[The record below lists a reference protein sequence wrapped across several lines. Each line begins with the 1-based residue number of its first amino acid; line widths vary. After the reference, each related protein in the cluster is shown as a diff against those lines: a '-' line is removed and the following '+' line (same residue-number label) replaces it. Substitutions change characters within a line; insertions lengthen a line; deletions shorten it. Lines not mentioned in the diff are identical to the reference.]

1 MSVELKYLVFVA
13 TFTALMWIPYI
24 LNMIMVRGL
33 LDAVGYPE
41 NPKPMAPWA
50 TRMKAAHYN
59 AIENLAVFV
68 ALVLVAHALG
78 IKGEVTALACVIYF
92 WARTVH
98 FLAYTFAIPWVRT
111 LAFAVGFGCQLT
123 LACKILA

>member
-1 MSVELKYLVFVA
+1 MSVELKYLAIVA

-24 LNMIMVRGL
+24 LNTIMVRGL

-41 NPKPMAPWA
+41 NPKPLAPWA

-59 AIENLAVFV
+59 AIENLAVFA

-78 IKGEVTALACVIYF
+78 IKGEVTALA
-92 WARTVH
+92 
-98 FLAYTFAIPWVRT
+98 
-111 LAFAVGFGCQLT
+111 
-123 LACKILA
+123 